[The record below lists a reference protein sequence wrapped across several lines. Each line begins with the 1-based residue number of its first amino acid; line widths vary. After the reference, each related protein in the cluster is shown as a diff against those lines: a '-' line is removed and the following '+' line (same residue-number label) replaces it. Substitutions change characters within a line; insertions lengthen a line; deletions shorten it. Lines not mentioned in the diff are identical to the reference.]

1 MKRLLIIGGGEMQ
14 VPIIKKAK
22 ELKNY
27 CIVSDFDPLAPGF
40 KYADVCINVST
51 LDLNKTLEIA
61 QKYKIDGVIT
71 TSDYPVRTLAYI
83 CDKTG
88 LKGLSSYSAGICTDK
103 FLQRE
108 ILSSTKYYVPKHF
121 MFSSVKEMQSH
132 INDLSFPLIVKPI
145 DSSASRG
152 VSKVENREELIPAFN
167 DALGF
172 SHGEKVIIEEFIYG
186 REYSV
191 ESLTQNNKT
200 HVIAI
205 TQKSTNGS
213 NNKYFVESRHIVP
226 ADLSGEEKSD
236 IESYVRD
243 IIKTLKINNSATHTE
258 IKLSPK
264 GIVMM
269 EIGGRLGGDFITS
282 DLVPLSTGIDM
293 LDNIIKIAL
302 GEKINIKKTRSTF
315 AGIRFINSDNYSNAK
330 RIVDSKNKQIIKY
343 NFKPYKNTQITNSLD
358 RLGYVIACCPERK
371 ELEDLLNF

>member
-1 MKRLLIIGGGEMQ
+1 MQ

-71 TSDYPVRTLAYI
+71 TSDYSVRTLAYI

-108 ILSSTKYYVPKHF
+108 ILSSAKYYVPKHF
-121 MFSSVKEMQSH
+121 MFSSVKEIESY
-132 INDLSFPLIVKPI
+132 INELSFPLIVKPI

-152 VSKVENREELIPAFN
+152 VSKVENRDELLPAFN
-167 DALGF
+167 YALKY

-200 HVIAI
+200 HVVAI

-293 LDNIIKIAL
+293 LDNIIKIGL
-302 GEKINIKKTRSTF
+302 GEKINIKKTRSSF
-315 AGIRFINSDNYSNAK
+315 AGIRFINSDNYNNAK
-330 RIVDSKNKQIIKY
+330 RIVESNNKQIIKY

-358 RLGYVIACCPERK
+358 RLGYVIACCHERK